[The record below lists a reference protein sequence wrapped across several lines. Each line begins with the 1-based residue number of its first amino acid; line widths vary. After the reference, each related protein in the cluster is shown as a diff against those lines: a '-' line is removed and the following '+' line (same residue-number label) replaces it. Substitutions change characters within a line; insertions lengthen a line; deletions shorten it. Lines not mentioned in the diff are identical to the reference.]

1 MKVIVTYPS
10 KQEEQLIIRNHM
22 NGIKQQELK
31 QVVSM
36 QEVLEAR
43 DLTRKIYMDE
53 KLENYILDIVF
64 ATRNP
69 ENYRL
74 EKLKSMISYGGS
86 PRASINM
93 ALAAKANAY
102 LHKRGYVI
110 PEDVRAVSLDVLRHR
125 VAVTYEAEAEEVSSE
140 QVVQEVLNKIE
151 VP

>member
-22 NGIKQQELK
+22 NGIKQPELK

-69 ENYRL
+69 ENYKL
-74 EKLKSMISYGGS
+74 DKLKPMISYGGS

-93 ALAAKANAY
+93 ALAAKANAF
-102 LHKRGYVI
+102 LNKRGYVI
-110 PEDVRAVSLDVLRHR
+110 PEDVRSVSKDVLRHR
-125 VAVTYEAEAEEVSSE
+125 IGLTYEAEAENVNAD
-140 QVVQEVLNKIE
+140 QVIDDVLRAIQ